1 MTVPVKTSAPV
12 PEKEALQKEPV
23 RVNHGARQRNAIRGV
38 WELARLHTKESWL
51 CLCPAGEQI
60 SGRRKSSRAN
70 KCNDAVW
77 GACLSAGVQ
86 NVSLDL
92 AVLGK
97 VLFGIWISVTAT
109 HCAFCTFKY

>member
-51 CLCPAGEQI
+51 CWCPAGEQI
-60 SGRRKSSRAN
+60 S
-70 KCNDAVW
+70 
-77 GACLSAGVQ
+77 
-86 NVSLDL
+86 
-92 AVLGK
+92 
-97 VLFGIWISVTAT
+97 
-109 HCAFCTFKY
+109 AFRNPQKIFEG